1 MLAQRHSSPKLSFC
15 PAKKNPA
22 LPGPEPPRDDT
33 YLPSQNTW
41 DTSPP
46 MKEHDAVAV
55 DTLEVELI

>member
-1 MLAQRHSSPKLSFC
+1 MAKSMSSVGYKL
-15 PAKKNPA
+15 N
-22 LPGPEPPRDDT
+22 
-33 YLPSQNTW
+33 LPSQNTW